1 MQNVQGHE
9 MVFRIKLFRTYEF
22 SILGTTRAVQ
32 QLIAQLKL
40 TIKAKFFHQLRL
52 IEANGQLRGTAMPP
66 GEKKKHSQ
74 RELVE
79 S

>member
-1 MQNVQGHE
+1 MSRRFLESGAIQDQKG
-9 MVFRIKLFRTYEF
+9 K
-22 SILGTTRAVQ
+22 S
-32 QLIAQLKL
+32 LIGQTPCGGNNKY
-40 TIKAKFFHQLRL
+40 KLRL